1 MTFKKTLLATLCSF
15 ALMFAFVGVSQA
27 QPLPEAPEAER
38 ETIALELLKKNPN
51 AVLIY
56 AKGLCCQS
64 CGIGVRKKVT
74 QLTFVDQTR
83 YNAGVELHPQSQ
95 LATIAIKKKRSAN
108 GKALG
113 KAIDDAGYDPVNMY
127 TLKRGKLVV
136 ASIALKK

>member
-1 MTFKKTLLATLCSF
+1 MKFQTTILTVLCSL
-15 ALMFAFVGVSQA
+15 ALVLTLAGQSQA

-38 ETIALELLKKNPN
+38 KAIALDLLKKSPN

-83 YNAGVELHPQSQ
+83 YNSGVELHPKSQ
-95 LATIAIKKKRSAN
+95 LATIAIKAKQSAN
-108 GKALG
+108 PKELS
-113 KAIDDAGYDPVNMY
+113 KAIDDAGYDPVSIY
-127 TLKRGKLVV
+127 SLKGGKLVV
-136 ASIALKK
+136 ASLALKK